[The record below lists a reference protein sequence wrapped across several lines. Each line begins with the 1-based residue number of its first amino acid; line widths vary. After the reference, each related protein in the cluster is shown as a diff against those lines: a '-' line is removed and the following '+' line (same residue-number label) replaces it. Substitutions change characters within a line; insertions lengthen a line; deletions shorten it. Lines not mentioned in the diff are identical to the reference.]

1 MRPNGRPRHL
11 LLALALGAVAAVLL
25 WIGDAHLTRRDWLVG
40 GLVFGTGLLAAGA
53 AVRQLRRAGW
63 VR

>member
-1 MRPNGRPRHL
+1 MRPNGRSRRL
-11 LLALALGAVAAVLL
+11 LLAVALWILAAILL

-53 AVRQLRRAGW
+53 AVRQLRRAGLA
-63 VR
+63 R

>member
-1 MRPNGRPRHL
+1 MRPNGRFRHV
-11 LLALALGAVAAVLL
+11 LLAVALGIVAAILL
-25 WIGDAHLTRRDWLVG
+25 WVGDAHLTHRDWLVG

-53 AVRQLRRAGW
+53 AVRQLRRAGL